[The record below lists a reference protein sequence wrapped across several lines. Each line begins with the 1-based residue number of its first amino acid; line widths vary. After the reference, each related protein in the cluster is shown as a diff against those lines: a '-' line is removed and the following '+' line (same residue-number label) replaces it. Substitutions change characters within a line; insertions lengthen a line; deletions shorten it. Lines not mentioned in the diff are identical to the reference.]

1 MVISKG
7 LSCYLTL
14 RKARKESVALLKD
27 DFPKPVSLKSTCP
40 TCPLFAFPL
49 PRLAQQWQ
57 IYAITRICSVIR
69 GPAWQRPGF
78 DGYLSCFFK
87 FWSCLCVCFL
97 SSSSSK
103 AVQKR
108 PLRGKQ
114 TGTVWLSQTGSC
126 PAKIGGLQSAH
137 CYLASQ
143 LPSAFASEGGR
154 RERVSETVR
163 RV

>member
-1 MVISKG
+1 MWGKSGVLLVITKG
-7 LSCYLTL
+7 LSCYLRL
-14 RKARKESVALLKD
+14 RKASKESAPLQKD

-40 TCPLFAFPL
+40 ALPPFAFPL

-78 DGYLSCFFK
+78 AGYLSCFSE

-103 AVQKR
+103 AVQRR
-108 PLRGKQ
+108 PLREKQ
-114 TGTVWLSQTGSC
+114 TGMMEPNRIMPGKNRWPTVSPLSPCS
-126 PAKIGGLQSAH
+126 PNYH
-137 CYLASQ
+137 
-143 LPSAFASEGGR
+143 
-154 RERVSETVR
+154 
-163 RV
+163 